1 MAKYNSEIMKTFGS
15 EVPENVG
22 ERADYRVHRL
32 IVRAN
37 HNMSLEQSKVF
48 HMVLSKVSQQRRH
61 NIEITKEEFFDLVGL
76 TGGDRWERY
85 KPIFKSLIDKTKL
98 EFYDA
103 ENDLHYMG
111 GVLTEVI
118 WPRKEQK
125 PIRISIGSLL
135 LPYLLDILD
144 KSTLLYLDEIMN
156 FKSDFSLRLYL
167 YFKSWNTL
175 NYDDGHIDQNM
186 RYMTDQQLYQL
197 FNLPEDAY
205 HDKNGKFARMHFE
218 KYTIDV
224 ACKEI
229 TEKTGIQCRVAKKN
243 YGKRGRVLNYVFE
256 WVDWKNQRRGGTF
269 AYEDEAPFKDEKGS
283 TEHQTS
289 IYEFEVE

>member
-48 HMVLSKVSQQRRH
+48 HMVLSKVSQQKRH

-144 KSTLLYLDEIMN
+144 KSTLLYL
-156 FKSDFSLRLYL
+156 SLI
-167 YFKSWNTL
+167 
-175 NYDDGHIDQNM
+175 HI
-186 RYMTDQQLYQL
+186 
-197 FNLPEDAY
+197 
-205 HDKNGKFARMHFE
+205 
-218 KYTIDV
+218 
-224 ACKEI
+224 
-229 TEKTGIQCRVAKKN
+229 
-243 YGKRGRVLNYVFE
+243 
-256 WVDWKNQRRGGTF
+256 
-269 AYEDEAPFKDEKGS
+269 
-283 TEHQTS
+283 
-289 IYEFEVE
+289 